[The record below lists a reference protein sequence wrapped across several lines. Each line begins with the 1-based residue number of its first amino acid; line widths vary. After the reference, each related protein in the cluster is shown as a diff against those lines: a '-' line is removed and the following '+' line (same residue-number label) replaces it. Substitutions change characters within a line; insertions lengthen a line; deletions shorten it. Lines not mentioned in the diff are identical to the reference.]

1 MNERIRQLA
10 RQAQVGSA
18 EFGNGISYF
27 VSTEE
32 TFNKFAELIV
42 SECAQIA
49 RGNEDDTTARQ
60 IESRFG
66 VVLKKAQEPLKRNG
80 TIFEHPRL
88 GIYQIEDEK

>member
-1 MNERIRQLA
+1 MNDKIKQLA
-10 RQAQVGSA
+10 EQAGLYA
-18 EFGNGISYF
+18 F
-27 VSTEE
+27 VSNEGADPDIE
-32 TFNKFAELIV
+32 LFAELIV